1 MENCKSMIVL
11 SAAMTLD
18 GKIGQRNK
26 KVVLSSKSDK

>member
-18 GKIGQRNK
+18 GKIGQRNNT
-26 KVVLSSKSDK
+26 VVLSLKKNG